1 MASFQSKFIEDER
14 VERLLI
20 VLVLLLGF
28 SLHLIRIQA
37 PLLGYHSWRQCAT
50 AMVARNFLR
59 NGFQLWYPQ
68 VDLAGP
74 NPGTWGAE
82 FQIYPF
88 LVALLYKLFGIREWL
103 GLLLSSVFALGAGSI
118 FYLLVRG
125 FLGKVMGLLSLTLL
139 NILPVFVYFTRAF
152 MPESL
157 MVFASV
163 LSVFFIWKW
172 SLRRNWLW
180 LIPSGLSL
188 ALAILLKANA
198 GYLLIPIGWLIWKA
212 CGGKILVCW
221 KTWFLLLLAL
231 LPPLLWYLHAR
242 HLEMAIDVF
251 HPGGDVKWG
260 SFGYWFSWQFY
271 HRVFLQWACEQ
282 TLLYPGFFLAL
293 LGLIWSWRELRLSLF
308 RAWLA
313 GVTLS
318 FLLVAGGTFVHVYY
332 TLPLVLPGAVFAA
345 YAIAQLWSL
354 NQRSLRYWARG
365 IVIVSIILMTRASLV
380 KLLRWTRPNQ
390 TTYLT
395 ALQAKELTPR
405 GSLLLACDDGQPELL
420 YYADRKGWHLHPE
433 ECSPEV
439 LRGYCDKGTQYFL
452 TTWFGDLARRPALSG
467 YLSTH
472 LRSIRQEDNI
482 YLGEFR

>member
-1 MASFQSKFIEDER
+1 
-14 VERLLI
+14 
-20 VLVLLLGF
+20 
-28 SLHLIRIQA
+28 
-37 PLLGYHSWRQCAT
+37 
-50 AMVARNFLR
+50 MVARNFLR
-59 NGFQLWYPQ
+59 NGFHLWYPQ

-139 NILPVFVYFTRAF
+139 NILPVSVYFTRAF

-172 SLRRNWLW
+172 FLRRNWLW

-198 GYLLIPIGWLIWKA
+198 GYLLVPVGWFF
-212 CGGKILVCW
+212 W
-221 KTWFLLLLAL
+221 KTYRIKLLLRWQVWMFLLVSL
-231 LPPLLWYLHAR
+231 LPPVLWYQHAR
-242 HLEMAIDVF
+242 NLEFAIDVL
-251 HPGGDVKWG
+251 HPGSDPKWG
-260 SFGYWFSWQFY
+260 SFTFWFSWQFY

-282 TLLYPGFFLAL
+282 TLLYPGYALAL
-293 LGLIWSWRELRLSLF
+293 LGLLWGWRDPNIGLF
-308 RAWLA
+308 KVWLL
-313 GVTLS
+313 GVVLS
-318 FLLVAGGTFVHVYY
+318 FFLVAGGTIVHVYY
-332 TLPLVLPGAVFAA
+332 TLPLVLPGVVFTA
-345 YAIAQLWSL
+345 YSMTKLWFL
-354 NQRSLRYWARG
+354 HQRNLRPWARG
-365 IVIVSIILMTRASLV
+365 VVIVSFIVIAGASV
-380 KLLRWTRPNQ
+380 EKLLRWTKPDGA
-390 TTYLT
+390 TYRA
-395 ALQAKELTPR
+395 ALMAKELTPP
-405 GSLLLACDDGQPELL
+405 GGLLLACDDGQPELL
-420 YYADRKGWHLHPE
+420 YYSDRKGWHLHPE
-433 ECSPEV
+433 ECSPEL
-439 LRGYCDKGTQYFL
+439 LRGYAEKGARFFL
-452 TTWFGDLARRPALSG
+452 TSWFGDLARRPALSG
-467 YLSTH
+467 HLQTH